1 MAISIDNF
9 KQVLIDG
16 LKLEDITVDD
26 IDNNSALFG
35 EEGIGLDSVDS
46 IELVLI
52 IEKEYGV
59 KIDDSLME
67 NSENSGAKSFKM
79 RGNYEV
85 EFTAIFEMRNG
96 IPVTTTNYTRVKW

>member
-52 IEKEYGV
+52 IEKEYG
-59 KIDDSLME
+59 I
-67 NSENSGAKSFKM
+67 
-79 RGNYEV
+79 
-85 EFTAIFEMRNG
+85 
-96 IPVTTTNYTRVKW
+96 